1 MIFVRPIFSTLL
13 TDDNYKIDG
22 ERTAS
27 QLLGCLDRDW
37 VYRRWN
43 TGGEAVRAWYTKS
56 EVFADGDEEDV
67 DYSYS
72 WTPKPRPDHPWV
84 ADVLSRKPNFHPT
97 IMMRLCTQS
106 CYAGL
111 SETPFLDF
119 CDGWNNSLCWRHGP
133 RYSTSSV

>member
-56 EVFADGDEEDV
+56 EVFADGDEEGCRLQLLMDTKTSTRSPLGCGRTV
-67 DYSYS
+67 
-72 WTPKPRPDHPWV
+72 TEAEFPPDHHD
-84 ADVLSRKPNFHPT
+84 ATLYAVLLR
-97 IMMRLCTQS
+97 
-106 CYAGL
+106 GL
-111 SETPFLDF
+111 
-119 CDGWNNSLCWRHGP
+119 
-133 RYSTSSV
+133 V